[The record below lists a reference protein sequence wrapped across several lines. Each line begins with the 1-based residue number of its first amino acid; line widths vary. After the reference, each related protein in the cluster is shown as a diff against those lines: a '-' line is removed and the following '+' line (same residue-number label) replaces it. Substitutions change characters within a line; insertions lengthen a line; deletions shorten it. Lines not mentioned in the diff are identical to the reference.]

1 MFDLP
6 SGDAK
11 YDSAP
16 IYEISKEQIEQF
28 LNYDHQLSRD
38 IDSIIDVLSRPA
50 QERDGATLITEYKWD
65 DSQKKLVNA

>member
-16 IYEISKEQIEQF
+16 FYEISKEQIEQF
-28 LNYDHQLSRD
+28 LNTDHHLSRD

-50 QERDGATLITEYKWD
+50 
-65 DSQKKLVNA
+65 